1 MISYLWRWLMGEHI
15 EDELKRFNYLTNEI
29 DAAYHE
35 AALKLGL
42 SDSAMLI
49 LYTICNNGEECL
61 LSDITKLSGI
71 SKQTLNSALRKL
83 ESEEIVYLE
92 KFSGKKKRICLTEK
106 GKLLVEN
113 TVLQVIKIEND
124 ILDSWTKEERRSY
137 IALTERYLSSFKN
150 KIKEL

>member
-1 MISYLWRWLMGEHI
+1 MISYLWGWIMEENI
-15 EDELKRFNYLTNEI
+15 ENELKRFNYLTNEI

-49 LYTICNNGEECL
+49 LYAICNSGEECL

-83 ESEEIVYLE
+83 ESEGIVYLE
-92 KFSGKKKRICLTEK
+92 IFSGKKKRICLTEK

-124 ILDSWTKEERRSY
+124 IFDSWTKEERRSY

-150 KIKEL
+150 KVKEL

>member
-1 MISYLWRWLMGEHI
+1 MSDYI
-15 EDELKRFNYLTNEI
+15 EDHLKRFNYLTNEI

-35 AALKLGL
+35 AALRLGL

-49 LYTICNNGEECL
+49 LYTVCNNGQECL

-83 ESEEIVYLE
+83 EGEGIVYLE
-92 KFSGKKKRICLTEK
+92 IFSGKKKRICLTEK

-113 TVLQVIKIEND
+113 TVLKVIKIEND
-124 ILDSWTKEERRSY
+124 IFDSWTKEERKSY

>member
-1 MISYLWRWLMGEHI
+1 MAEYI

-83 ESEEIVYLE
+83 EGEEIVYLE

-106 GKLLVEN
+106 GRLLVKE
-113 TVLQVIKIEND
+113 TVYQLIKIEND
-124 ILDSWTKEERRSY
+124 IFDSWTKEERRSY

>member
-1 MISYLWRWLMGEHI
+1 MSNYI
-15 EDELKRFNYLTNEI
+15 EDDLKRFNYLTNEI

-49 LYTICNNGEECL
+49 LYTICNNGEGCL

-83 ESEEIVYLE
+83 EGEEIVYLE
-92 KFSGKKKRICLTEK
+92 IFSGKKKRICLTEK

-113 TVLQVIKIEND
+113 TVFQIIQIEND
-124 ILDSWTKEERRSY
+124 IFDSWTKEERRSY
-137 IALTERYLSSFKN
+137 ISLTERYLSSLKN

>member
-1 MISYLWRWLMGEHI
+1 MAENI
-15 EDELKRFNYLTNEI
+15 ENELKRFNYLANEI
-29 DAAYHE
+29 DAVYHE

-49 LYTICNNGEECL
+49 LYTICNNGAECL

-71 SKQTLNSALRKL
+71 SKQTINSALRKL

-92 KFSGKKKRICLTEK
+92 IFSGKKKRICLTEK

-113 TVLQVIKIEND
+113 TVLQIIKIEND
-124 ILDSWTKEERRSY
+124 IFDSWTKEERRSY
-137 IALTERYLSSFKN
+137 IALTERYLSSLKN

>member
-1 MISYLWRWLMGEHI
+1 MSNYI
-15 EDELKRFNYLTNEI
+15 EDDLKRFNYLTYEI

-71 SKQTLNSALRKL
+71 SKQTINSALRKL
-83 ESEEIVYLE
+83 EGEEIVYLE
-92 KFSGKKKRICLTEK
+92 IFSGKKKRICLTEK

-113 TVLQVIKIEND
+113 TVLQIIQIEND
-124 ILDSWTKEERRSY
+124 IFDSWTKEERRSY
-137 IALTERYLSSFKN
+137 LALTERYLSSFKN

>member
-1 MISYLWRWLMGEHI
+1 MTNYL

-35 AALKLGL
+35 VAFKLGL

-71 SKQTLNSALRKL
+71 SKQTINSALRKL
-83 ESEEIVYLE
+83 ESEEVVYLE
-92 KFSGKKKRICLTEK
+92 TFSGRKKRIYLTEK
-106 GKLLVEN
+106 GKLLVKN
-113 TVLQVIKIEND
+113 TVLKVIKIEND
-124 ILDSWTKEERRSY
+124 IFASWTEEERRSY
-137 IALTERYLSSFKN
+137 FALTERYLSSFKN
-150 KIKEL
+150 KIKEI

>member
-1 MISYLWRWLMGEHI
+1 MAENI
-15 EDELKRFNYLTNEI
+15 ENELKRFNYLANEI
-29 DAAYHE
+29 DAVYHE

-49 LYTICNNGEECL
+49 LYTICNNGAECL

-71 SKQTLNSALRKL
+71 SKQTINSALRKL
-83 ESEEIVYLE
+83 ESEELVYLE
-92 KFSGKKKRICLTEK
+92 IFSGKKKRICLTEK

-113 TVLQVIKIEND
+113 TVLQIIKIEND
-124 ILDSWTKEERRSY
+124 IFDSWTKEERRSY
-137 IALTERYLSSFKN
+137 IALTERYLSSLKN

>member
-1 MISYLWRWLMGEHI
+1 MGNYIGE
-15 EDELKRFNYLTNEI
+15 EMKRFNYLTNEI

-61 LSDITKLSGI
+61 LSDITHLSGI
-71 SKQTLNSALRKL
+71 SKQTINSALRKL
-83 ESEEIVYLE
+83 ESEDVVYLE
-92 KFSGKKKRICLTEK
+92 TFSGRKKKICLTDR
-106 GKLLVEN
+106 GKALVKDTVYRLVKVEN
-113 TVLQVIKIEND
+113 EIF
-124 ILDSWTKEERRSY
+124 DSWEEEELQIY
-137 IALTERYLSSFKN
+137 IELTQKYLSSFKE

>member
-1 MISYLWRWLMGEHI
+1 MSNYI
-15 EDELKRFNYLTNEI
+15 EDDLKRFNYLANEI
-29 DAAYHE
+29 DAVYHE

-49 LYTICNNGEECL
+49 LYTICNNGAECL

-71 SKQTLNSALRKL
+71 SKQTINSALRKL

-92 KFSGKKKRICLTEK
+92 IFSGKKKRICLTEK

-113 TVLQVIKIEND
+113 TVLQIIKIEND
-124 ILDSWTKEERRSY
+124 IFDSWTKEERRSY
-137 IALTERYLSSFKN
+137 IALTERYLSSLKN